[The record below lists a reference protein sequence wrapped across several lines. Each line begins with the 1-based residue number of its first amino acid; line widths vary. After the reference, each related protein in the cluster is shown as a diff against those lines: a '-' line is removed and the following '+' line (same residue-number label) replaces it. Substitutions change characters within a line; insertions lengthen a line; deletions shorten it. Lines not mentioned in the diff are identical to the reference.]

1 MTHPK
6 MIAENRW
13 LEPID
18 TDARSY
24 TEPPAPAVRGVLDA
38 IRRHRLLMV
47 STIVLTIGLGVA
59 YTMYSAPVY
68 EATTLVRFEAQQV
81 DLPELVQLP
90 YTDNLIN
97 TEMEVL
103 RGRNAAAAAIDTLG
117 LRANVVEPRRG
128 KPSELFASIA
138 VSPTADSQTIVLRA
152 RKNGE
157 FDVTRPTR
165 RTPLGIARVG
175 DTTRLAGVQFVP
187 TKAAHAVPEVTIYVS
202 PRDAAIASFKSSLVL
217 ARPARDADLIAIS
230 VRNGDPARAAA
241 AANFMAKNLIADR
254 GLARKGRTSSTVA
267 FLEQQDDSL
276 GRQLRAAEE
285 SLRSYQQREHVIDVP
300 QQASAEVTRLAKL
313 QADLASVRAERDAF
327 RELVDQ
333 FKNDT
338 AGGSLGGQS
347 ASRRLMA
354 FPSLLSNQAASTLL
368 GDLAQVESQRSQLLI
383 HRTPDDSDVR
393 VLTARIHEMEG
404 QLQEIAESYLQSLS
418 NQVASLEG
426 EAGKFSTQ
434 LDALPEKELQTARRQ
449 RDTKVLNDLWVL
461 VQTRLKEAQMTN
473 AGGDATVRIADPAS
487 PPTAPIR
494 PRPLVNL
501 GLALVLGCLLGATAV
516 LARDY
521 TDRSIR
527 SRADALSA
535 VGLPVLGAF
544 PRLKLPRNVPALRPI
559 VANPEVISHTRKP
572 HVNPERNR
580 TATSIA
586 SLLVTQPDASPAYVE
601 SINQLYVNLALTHHE
616 HPIKVV
622 VFTSALPGEGKS
634 LSAINFALVGAS
646 RGQRVL
652 LIDAD
657 LRCGVVSSVMG
668 IRHAPGFAEVLA
680 GKATFEDATHL
691 ASPGQYNSLVVLP
704 SGMLPKVPGRILTI
718 DRVREVLAEIAPNFD
733 IVVIDSPPINL
744 LADAA
749 LLGSAADA
757 VMLVVR
763 VGHTQVDDLR
773 FAMDQLES
781 TRAPVIGTL
790 LNDIDLRRNARDDGS
805 YRYLAAAARY
815 NVSAG

>member
-1 MTHPK
+1 

-24 TEPPAPAVRGVLDA
+24 AEPPAPAVRGVLDA

-202 PRDAAIASFKSSLVL
+202 PRDAAIASFKSSLLL

-494 PRPLVNL
+494 PRPLVNF

-733 IVVIDSPPINL
+733 VVVIDSPPINL

>member
-24 TEPPAPAVRGVLDA
+24 AEPPAPAVRGVLDA

-202 PRDAAIASFKSSLVL
+202 PRDAAIASFKSSLLL

-327 RELVDQ
+327 KELVDQ

-494 PRPLVNL
+494 PRPLVNF

>member
-1 MTHPK
+1 

-24 TEPPAPAVRGVLDA
+24 AEPPAPAVRGVLDA

-202 PRDAAIASFKSSLVL
+202 PRDAAIASFKSSLLL

-327 RELVDQ
+327 KELVDQ

-494 PRPLVNL
+494 PRPLVNF

-733 IVVIDSPPINL
+733 VVVIDSPPINL

>member
-202 PRDAAIASFKSSLVL
+202 PRDAAIASFKSSLLL

>member
-1 MTHPK
+1 

-24 TEPPAPAVRGVLDA
+24 AEPPAPAVRGVLDA

-202 PRDAAIASFKSSLVL
+202 PRDAAIASFKSSLLL

-327 RELVDQ
+327 KELVDQ

-494 PRPLVNL
+494 PRPLVNF

>member
-327 RELVDQ
+327 KELVDQ

-494 PRPLVNL
+494 PRPLVNF

>member
-494 PRPLVNL
+494 PRPLVNF

>member
-1 MTHPK
+1 

-13 LEPID
+13 LAPID

-24 TEPPAPAVRGVLDA
+24 AEPPAPAVRGVLDA

-202 PRDAAIASFKSSLVL
+202 PRDAAIASFKSSLLL

>member
-1 MTHPK
+1 

-24 TEPPAPAVRGVLDA
+24 AEPPAPAVRGVLDA

-202 PRDAAIASFKSSLVL
+202 PRDAAIASFKSSLLL

-494 PRPLVNL
+494 PRPLVNF

>member
-202 PRDAAIASFKSSLVL
+202 PRDAAIASFKSSLLL

-327 RELVDQ
+327 KELVDQ

>member
-1 MTHPK
+1 

-24 TEPPAPAVRGVLDA
+24 AEPPAPAVRGVLDA

-202 PRDAAIASFKSSLVL
+202 PRDAAIASFKSSLLL

-327 RELVDQ
+327 KELVDQ